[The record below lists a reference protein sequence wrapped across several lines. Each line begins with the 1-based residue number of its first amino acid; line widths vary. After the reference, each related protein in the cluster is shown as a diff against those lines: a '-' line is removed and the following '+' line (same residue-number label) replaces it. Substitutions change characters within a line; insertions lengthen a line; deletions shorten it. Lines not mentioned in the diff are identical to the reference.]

1 LCGIEPAACGV
12 FASSCVMTWACWE
25 SCRTLIYCVHCAQ
38 ESIDT
43 NRPSGA
49 KGVFWKSLTLA
60 TTMGPG
66 VRVNYPALRDL
77 ENKS

>member
-1 LCGIEPAACGV
+1 
-12 FASSCVMTWACWE
+12 
-25 SCRTLIYCVHCAQ
+25 LIYCVHCAQ